1 MSLSLYVRRRTPLH
15 RLPAGWKFGA
25 LFVTGIAL
33 FLTDDAV
40 VLGSAAAV
48 AAALLASVRPPL
60 ATLRRQLAGLLVM
73 LAVIFTATAV
83 FQDVH
88 AAVTSVC
95 RLLALL
101 LLALAVT
108 SSTRASD
115 VLEFFERLLTPLAGL
130 GLANPAKISLGV
142 SLVLRFVPEVSRRY
156 HEIREAQAAR
166 GLRASPVALIVPLVV
181 RVLKS
186 ADDIADAI
194 DARCYP
200 PPHPTG
206 RETT

>member
-48 AAALLASVRPPL
+48 AAVLLASVRPPL
-60 ATLRRQLAGLLVM
+60 AALRRQLVGLLVM

-83 FQDVH
+83 FQDLH
-88 AAVTSVC
+88 AAVTGVC

-115 VLEFFERLLTPLAGL
+115 VLEFFERLLTPLARV

-142 SLVLRFVPEVSRRY
+142 SLVLRFVPEVTRRY

-166 GLRASPVALIVPLVV
+166 GLRANPVALIVPLVV